1 MISADGHTVTQVVNA
16 SAKWWKVLQ
25 FYALALLVGMVA
37 GLGAIVFRGLIALFH
52 NLFFLGQLS
61 VVYDANVH
69 TAVCPWG
76 PAVIFAPAVAA
87 VVVVFLVKNFAPEAK
102 GHGVPEV
109 MEAVYYNRGIIRPVV
124 AVIKSVA
131 SALSIGSGGSAGR
144 EGPMIQVGASFGS
157 TLGQWISMPPWQRIT
172 LVAGGAGGG
181 IAASFNTP
189 VGGILFAVEII
200 MHELSVRTLV
210 PVAISTVTA
219 TYISRLVFGDYPSF
233 IIPQLALPAFRVTEP
248 WVLLSYVALGI
259 VMGGAATLFIKS
271 LYAFEGFFDNRV
283 RASYYVR
290 HVGAMLLVG
299 IMFYCMLRLF
309 GYYYIE
315 GVGYATVQ
323 DVLTG
328 SLSVPLLLL
337 LLFALKLIVT
347 SLTLGSGAS
356 GGVFSPAFFMG
367 ATMGGAYGIMLK
379 WAFPGLEIDPPAFA
393 IAGMAGMVGASTGA
407 AVAAIVMIFEMTR
420 DYNVIIPMTIT
431 VVLAYGLRTI
441 LSPESIYT
449 MKLVLRGRPIPQVLR
464 ASVSHLKLA
473 KEVMSSHIL
482 ALDAATTLEAFAKVV
497 LEHST
502 DTHFLVRDDDRIRG
516 IVGREA
522 AVRVLDSHQAAK
534 TVGQIADSRFVVLA
548 ENATLADV
556 LAEIDAHGASAAL
569 VASHPK
575 APVVSDILGIITDHE
590 LAGVMI
596 GSINIF
602 RD

>member
-1 MISADGHTVTQVVNA
+1 
-16 SAKWWKVLQ
+16 
-25 FYALALLVGMVA
+25 
-37 GLGAIVFRGLIALFH
+37 
-52 NLFFLGQLS
+52 
-61 VVYDANVH
+61 
-69 TAVCPWG
+69 
-76 PAVIFAPAVAA
+76 
-87 VVVVFLVKNFAPEAK
+87 
-102 GHGVPEV
+102 
-109 MEAVYYNRGIIRPVV
+109 
-124 AVIKSVA
+124 
-131 SALSIGSGGSAGR
+131 
-144 EGPMIQVGASFGS
+144 
-157 TLGQWISMPPWQRIT
+157 MPPWQRIT

-189 VGGILFAVEII
+189 VGGLLFAVEII

-233 IIPQLALPAFRVTEP
+233 IIPQLALPAFHVTEP
-248 WVLLSYVALGI
+248 WILISYVTLGI
-259 VMGGAATLFIKS
+259 VMGVAATMFIKS

-283 RASYYVR
+283 HASYYVR

-299 IMFYCMLRLF
+299 IMFYCTLQLF
-309 GYYYIE
+309 GHYYIE

-337 LLFALKLIVT
+337 LLFALKMIAT

-367 ATMGGAYGIMLK
+367 ATLGGAYGIMLK
-379 WAFPGLEIDPPAFA
+379 WILPGLDVDPPAFA

-441 LSPESIYT
+441 LSRESIYT
-449 MKLVLRGRPIPQVLR
+449 MKLALRGRPIPQALR
-464 ASVSHLKLA
+464 ASVSQLRHA
-473 KEVMSSHIL
+473 KDVMSTHIVVL
-482 ALDAATTLEAFAKVV
+482 EAATTLEVFAKLV
-497 LEHST
+497 LEHPP
-502 DTHFLVRDDDRIRG
+502 DTHFLVRDNDRISG
-516 IVGREA
+516 TVGREA
-522 AVRVLDSHQAAK
+522 ALKILDSHQDAE
-534 TVGQIADSRFVVLA
+534 TLGQFADSRFVVLA
-548 ENATLADV
+548 EGAPLTDV

-569 VASHPK
+569 IATHPK
-575 APVVSDILGIITDHE
+575 SPIVSDILGIITDHE
-590 LAGVMI
+590 LAAAMI
-596 GSINIF
+596 DSINIF